1 MVRKLI
7 KYDFSSY
14 LKLLLP
20 VQLILLG
27 IAALNRIIQLFE
39 DKSSTVYNI
48 VFGSSVSLYVVSII
62 VALVLTFIV
71 SIVRFYQGMYSN
83 EGYLSHTLPVT
94 PTQHIF
100 SKLITTMLFYLGTIA
115 SILLSFII
123 VTLGEMNIE
132 IMKAAGFLI
141 GRYTEYSDGN
151 FILYLIEFVLLIF
164 VSFISSTLCMYFC
177 ISVGQLAKKR
187 KILLAF
193 GAYFGLYIISQIIGT
208 ILIIIFSTLNYE
220 AMNRISMWIIE
231 NITAFFHIV
240 LIGGI
245 ILELVVSLI
254 YFLITRFIMSKK
266 LNLT

>member
-1 MVRKLI
+1 MVKKLI

-20 VQLILLG
+20 VQMILLG
-27 IAALNRIIQLFE
+27 IAAFNRIIQIFE

-48 VFGSSVSLYVVSII
+48 VFGSSMALYVVSII

-115 SILLSFII
+115 SIILSFII

-132 IMKAAGFLI
+132 IMKATGFLI

-193 GAYFGLYIISQIIGT
+193 GVYFGLYVLSQMFGT
-208 ILIIIFSTLNYE
+208 ILIVVFST
-220 AMNRISMWIIE
+220 ISFTTMYNLTYWISQ
-231 NITAFFHIV
+231 NTAAFFHII

-245 ILELVVSLI
+245 VLELIMSLI
-254 YFLITRFIMSKK
+254 YFLIIRFIMSKK
-266 LNLT
+266 LNLA